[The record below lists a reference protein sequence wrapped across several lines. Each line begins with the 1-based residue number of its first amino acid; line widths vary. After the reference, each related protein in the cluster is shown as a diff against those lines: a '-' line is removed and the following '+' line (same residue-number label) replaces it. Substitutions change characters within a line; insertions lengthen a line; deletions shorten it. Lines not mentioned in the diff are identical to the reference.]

1 MNIFNYRI
9 NFVLILLIIGANL
22 SAQSG
27 YINYQGA
34 VRNSN
39 TGNALTNKNISLLIS
54 LKDGSANGSIIY
66 SEKQNVT
73 TSDVG
78 IFNIR
83 IGEGQAVTGNY
94 QNLTWAGN
102 NRWLQVEM
110 DSEGGSNYN
119 VIGVSEL
126 VSVPYALSAKTLANP
141 LNLTQLGDVG
151 NISPTAGQ
159 VLQWNGSQ
167 WTPATVTGGGGSQ
180 SLFLSGDNL
189 SISNGNSVT
198 LPDGSATNEIQT
210 LSLSGANLSLSNGGG
225 SVALPTGTT
234 YTAGNGINI
243 SGNSISNAGDLSN
256 TNEIQTMTLAGNNLA
271 LSNGGG
277 SVTLPTGAT
286 YTAGTGINIAGNS
299 ISNAGDLSNTNEIQT
314 MTLAGNNLSLSN
326 GGGSV
331 ALPTGITYTAGT
343 GIDISGNAISNSGD
357 ISNTNELQTIS
368 KNGDMVQLSGGGGSV
383 DVSLTVPVIKVLNDP
398 NYLMYLKN
406 TGQGNTLIVE
416 GISNLFSPLNVSN
429 LGLSSAMSVYNT
441 GGGYSV
447 ETHARMGL
455 FGLNDLGSS
464 AGIEYHST
472 AGKAGFFG
480 ISAGS
485 ELGMWGYGLNT
496 WIMRF
501 NTSTGQICAN
511 QAIAICSD
519 KRLKKDF
526 SRLNSSLS
534 AISLLNGY
542 NYHMINEKIPGLQTG
557 FIAQEVQEVFPELVK
572 TDDEGM
578 LSVDYIGMIPHLVES
593 IKTLNDLVKKQE
605 QRIQVLEKMMAQQ

>member
-1 MNIFNYRI
+1 MKLLKYSIHI
-9 NFVLILLIIGANL
+9 IIILFFICGGI

-27 YINYQGA
+27 FINYQGA

-39 TGNALTNKNISLLIS
+39 TGHALSNKNISLLIS
-54 LKDGSANGSIIY
+54 LKDGSATGSIIY

-73 TSDVG
+73 TSDLG
-78 IFNIR
+78 IFNLR
-83 IGEGQAVTGNY
+83 IGEGQAVAGNY
-94 QNLTWAGN
+94 QNLIWSGN

-126 VSVPYALSAKTLANP
+126 VSVPYALSAKSLAEP

-151 NISPTAGQ
+151 NITPTAGQ

-198 LPDGSATNEIQT
+198 LPDGSLTNELQT

-225 SVALPTGTT
+225 SVSLPTGTT

-243 SGNSISNAGDLSN
+243 SANSISNSGDLST
-256 TNEIQTMTLAGNNLA
+256 TNEIQTIALTGNSLS

-277 SVTLPTGAT
+277 SVTLPTG
-286 YTAGTGINIAGNS
+286 
-299 ISNAGDLSNTNEIQT
+299 
-314 MTLAGNNLSLSN
+314 
-326 GGGSV
+326 
-331 ALPTGITYTAGT
+331 ITYTAGNGIEIT
-343 GIDISGNAISNSGD
+343 GNTIANNGD
-357 ISNTNELQTIS
+357 LSSTNELQTIS
-368 KNGDMVQLSGGGGSV
+368 KTGDMVQLSGGGGSV
-383 DVSLTVPVIKVLNDP
+383 DVSLSVPVLKTLNNP

-406 TGQGNTLIVE
+406 TGE
-416 GISNLFSPLNVSN
+416 GSTIIAEGTSDLQSPLHVST
-429 LGLSSAMSVYNT
+429 LGLAPAISVYNST
-441 GGGYSV
+441 GGYSV
-447 ETHARMGL
+447 ETHARMAL
-455 FGLNDLGSS
+455 YGLNDGGNS
-464 AGIEYHST
+464 AGIEYYST
-472 AGKAGFFG
+472 IGKAGFFG
-480 ISAGS
+480 ISAGN

-501 NTSTGQICAN
+501 NTSNGQICAN
-511 QAIAICSD
+511 QAISVCSD

-526 SRLNSSLS
+526 SRLNSSLH

-542 NYHMINEKIPGLQTG
+542 NYRMINEKIPGIQTG
-557 FIAQEVQEVFPELVK
+557 FIAQEVQEIFPELVK
-572 TDDEGM
+572 TDDAGM
-578 LSVDYIGMIPHLVES
+578 LSVDYVGMIPHLVES
-593 IKTLNDLVKKQE
+593 IKSLKELVQSQDKRIKQLE
-605 QRIQVLEKMMAQQ
+605 QMVAAK